1 LFHGEAIADAV
12 LERVANASN
21 PRARRISEAPIE
33 HLQAFIRKVEP
44 AEEEW
49 GLTDQIYTRSDC

>member
-1 LFHGEAIADAV
+1 MVKQLRT
-12 LERVANASN
+12 LSWSANASN

-49 GLTDQIYTRSDC
+49 GLTDQIYTGSDC

>member
-12 LERVANASN
+12 LDRVANASN

-44 AEEEW
+44 AEEE
-49 GLTDQIYTRSDC
+49 